1 MKRFLPLATFLYAA
15 TVFAQPATVSPR
27 EPALIETISITGT
40 GKVTVTPDRYT
51 FNVGVQTVGATVD
64 DAVRENNQRIAAVVA
79 ALKKAGATDA
89 EVRTSN
95 FSIMPQQDYSQGRM
109 PRILGYQVNNT
120 VTVTRKSVT
129 DAGKLLQ
136 AALNAGV
143 NTSSGLQFEVSDQS
157 KGRDEGLR
165 GAFNDAKAKA
175 SLLAQAA
182 GRTLGRAMSITEG
195 AAAERPPIVYGKA
208 AGVVAQAAVAESVTV
223 ESGTQEQT
231 YMVSVIFEL
240 K

>member
-1 MKRFLPLATFLYAA
+1 MKRFLPLATIFWAL
-15 TVFAQPATVSPR
+15 TISAQPATYPPR
-27 EPALIETISITGT
+27 EPALIETISVTGM

-64 DAVRENNQRIAAVVA
+64 DSVRENNQRIAAVVA

-95 FSIMPQQDYSQGRM
+95 FSIMPQQDYTQGHM

-143 NTSSGLQFEVSDQS
+143 NTSSGLQFEVSDLTR
-157 KGRDEGLR
+157 GRDEGLR

-175 SLLAQAA
+175 ALLAQAA

-195 AAAERPPIVYGKA
+195 GAQERPPMVYGKSM
-208 AGVVAQAAVAESVTV
+208 GVVAQAAVAESVTV

-231 YMVSVIFEL
+231 YTVSVIFEL